1 MRAIVQTTV
10 NRYSLY
16 CPVCGSDVLSHYLRD
31 DEPCI
36 HVVYLYFDEVQNFA
50 YISEHHAD
58 TFDEQGAD
66 IWSEVSPKRLT
77 DMQDCLP
84 SSVLHL
90 VLDTDHRTIGA
101 LTGVMRIGF
110 DFNLVDVWT
119 VKR

>member
-16 CPVCGSDVLSHYLRD
+16 CPICGSDVLSHYLRD

-58 TFDEQGAD
+58 TFDEQEVN
-66 IWSEVSPKRLT
+66 IWSEVSPKRLI
-77 DMQDCLP
+77 DMQDWLP

-101 LTGVMRIGF
+101 LTGVMRLGF
-110 DFNLVDVWT
+110 DFDLVDVWT
-119 VKR
+119 VNR

>member
-16 CPVCGSDVLSHYLRD
+16 CPVCGSDVLSLYLRD
-31 DEPCI
+31 DDPCI

-50 YISEHHAD
+50 YISEYHAD
-58 TFDEQGAD
+58 TLSEHGVDV
-66 IWSEVSPKRLT
+66 WSEASSKRLI
-77 DMQDCLP
+77 DIQDCLP

-90 VLDTDHRTIGA
+90 VLDTNHRTIGA

-110 DFNLVDVWT
+110 DFDLVDVWT